1 MNKGS
6 LAFIGLLH
14 EIMDFFLSFS
24 PVHLIFQFFSS
35 SFLTFFRLVP
45 GVVSHNL
52 ELLAV
57 FLSLL
62 TTQHE
67 TAVAAE
73 QEKDGVRK

>member
-6 LAFIGLLH
+6 SAFIGLLH
-14 EIMDFFLSFS
+14 GIMDFLSFS
-24 PVHLIFQFFSS
+24 PVHLIFLSFFFLL
-35 SFLTFFRLVP
+35 SFDILRV
-45 GVVSHNL
+45 VVSHNS